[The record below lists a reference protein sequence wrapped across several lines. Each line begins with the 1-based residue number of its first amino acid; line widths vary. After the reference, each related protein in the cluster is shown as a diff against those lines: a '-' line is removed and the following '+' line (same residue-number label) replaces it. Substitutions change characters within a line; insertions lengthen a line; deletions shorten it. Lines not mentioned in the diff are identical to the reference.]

1 MNNGSVGIAS
11 TGCYL
16 PRRVLTNADLEKMV
30 ETSNEW
36 ILERT
41 GIRERRIAG
50 SEETVSFMAEQAARS
65 ALTRAGIDPADLDL
79 IVLGTFTPDQPLPAS
94 ACLLQARLGNTR
106 APCFDLSAACCGFL
120 YSLEAASHFL
130 RSGRDYRTALVVA
143 AEKLS
148 AVTDWKDRNTCV
160 LFGDGA
166 GAAVLTR
173 DSARGRIVDS
183 YLGADGRSSAL
194 LEIPAG
200 GSTLPVSAEVLAERK
215 HYIRMEGKEVFK
227 LAVSSMATA
236 ARTVLER
243 NGLGPQDVAWLLP
256 HQANMR
262 IMAAVAKALKI
273 PVEKV
278 YINVDRLGNMS
289 GATIPIG
296 LAEMDAKGLL
306 KPGDRLLMVAFG
318 GGLTWAATLV
328 QW

>member
-1 MNNGSVGIAS
+1 MNNGSVGIAA

-65 ALTRAGIDPADLDL
+65 ALTRAGIAPADLDL

-200 GSTLPVSAEVLAERK
+200 GSTLPVSAEVLAQRK

-278 YINVDRLGNMS
+278 YINVDRFGNMS

-296 LAEMDAKGLL
+296 LAEMDEQGLL

-318 GGLTWAATLV
+318 GGLTWSATLI